1 MIQLGYKIGWMES
14 SLTTSII
21 QPSINEKG
29 DFMAIE
35 MIAFDADDTLWHAE
49 VVFRDAEEK
58 FCQILLPWKGREAIK
73 RTLFEIETR
82 NISQYGFGAKS
93 YTFSMIETALVLSD
107 REIGGKAIEKILKIG
122 QAMLDAE
129 FKLLPGVQETLE
141 TLKGNFPLMV
151 ITKGDLLEQTSKIY
165 RSGLSDYFD
174 FIEVL
179 SNKSTESYQNI
190 FEKLEL
196 DPGTFVMVGNSL
208 PSDIQPILSLGGIGV
223 HIPADTTWA
232 HELMDDF
239 DTSQNNFYEIKNI
252 SQLPGLITK
261 IN

>member
-1 MIQLGYKIGWMES
+1 M
-14 SLTTSII
+14 T
-21 QPSINEKG
+21 
-29 DFMAIE
+29 IE

-49 VVFRDAEEK
+49 VIFRDAEEK
-58 FCQILLPWKGREAIK
+58 FCKILLPWQDQETIK

-82 NISQYGFGAKS
+82 NISRYGFGAKS
-93 YTFSMIETALVLSD
+93 YTFSMIETALVLTD
-107 REIGGKAIEKILKIG
+107 KEISGKAIEKILKIG
-122 QAMLDAE
+122 RVMLDAE
-129 FKLLPGVQETLE
+129 FELLPGVQETLQS
-141 TLKGNFPLMV
+141 LVGNYPLMV

-165 RSGLSDYFD
+165 RSGLAEYFD

-179 SNKSTESYQNI
+179 SNKSIESYRGI

-196 DPGTFVMVGNSL
+196 DPRSFVMVGNSL

-239 DTSQNNFYEIKNI
+239 DHSQDNFYELNHIG
-252 SQLPGLITK
+252 QLPNLLPK
-261 IN
+261 IK

>member
-1 MIQLGYKIGWMES
+1 MES

-29 DFMAIE
+29 DFMTIE

-49 VVFRDAEEK
+49 VIFRDAEEK
-58 FCQILLPWKGREAIK
+58 FCQILLPWKDRETIK
-73 RTLFEIETR
+73 RTLFDIETH
-82 NISQYGFGAKS
+82 NISRYGFGAKS

-122 QAMLDAE
+122 HTMLDAE
-129 FKLLPGVQETLE
+129 FELLPGVKETLE
-141 TLKGNFPLMV
+141 RLKGNYPLMV

-174 FIEVL
+174 YIEVL
-179 SNKSTESYQNI
+179 SNKSTESYQEL
-190 FEKLEL
+190 FRKLEL
-196 DPGTFVMVGNSL
+196 NPKSFVMIGNSL
-208 PSDIQPILSLGGIGV
+208 PSDIQPILSLGGIGI

-239 DTSQNNFYEIKNI
+239 DSSQNNFFEIDNI
-252 SQLPGLITK
+252 GQLPDLLTK

>member
-1 MIQLGYKIGWMES
+1 M
-14 SLTTSII
+14 T
-21 QPSINEKG
+21 
-29 DFMAIE
+29 IE

-49 VVFRDAEEK
+49 VIFRDAEEK
-58 FCQILLPWKGREAIK
+58 FCKILLPWQDQETIK

-82 NISQYGFGAKS
+82 NISRYGFGAKS
-93 YTFSMIETALVLSD
+93 YTFSMIETALVLTD
-107 REIGGKAIEKILKIG
+107 REISGQAIEKILKIG
-122 QAMLDAE
+122 QVMLDAE
-129 FKLLPGVQETLE
+129 FELLPGVQETLKS
-141 TLKGNFPLMV
+141 LVGNYPLMV

-165 RSGLSDYFD
+165 RSGLAEYFD

-179 SNKSTESYQNI
+179 SNKSTESYRGI

-196 DPGTFVMVGNSL
+196 DPKSFVMVGNSL

-239 DTSQNNFYEIKNI
+239 DHSQDNFYELNHIG
-252 SQLPGLITK
+252 QLPDLLPK
-261 IN
+261 IK

>member
-1 MIQLGYKIGWMES
+1 M
-14 SLTTSII
+14 T
-21 QPSINEKG
+21 
-29 DFMAIE
+29 IE

-49 VVFRDAEEK
+49 VIFRDAEEK
-58 FCQILLPWKGREAIK
+58 FCKILLPWQDQETIK

-82 NISQYGFGAKS
+82 NISRYGFGAKS
-93 YTFSMIETALVLSD
+93 YTFSMIETALALTD
-107 REIGGKAIEKILKIG
+107 REISGQAIEKILKIG
-122 QAMLDAE
+122 QVMLDAE
-129 FKLLPGVQETLE
+129 FELLPGVQETLKS
-141 TLKGNFPLMV
+141 LVGNYPLMV

-165 RSGLSDYFD
+165 RSGLAEYFD

-179 SNKSTESYQNI
+179 SNKSIESYRGI

-196 DPGTFVMVGNSL
+196 DPRSFVMVGNYL

-239 DTSQNNFYEIKNI
+239 DHSQDNFYELNHIG
-252 SQLPGLITK
+252 QLPNLLPK
-261 IN
+261 IK

>member
-1 MIQLGYKIGWMES
+1 M
-14 SLTTSII
+14 T
-21 QPSINEKG
+21 
-29 DFMAIE
+29 IE

-49 VVFRDAEEK
+49 VIFRDAEEK
-58 FCQILLPWKGREAIK
+58 FCKILLPWQDQETIK

-82 NISQYGFGAKS
+82 NISRYGFGAKS
-93 YTFSMIETALVLSD
+93 YTFSMIETALVLTD
-107 REIGGKAIEKILKIG
+107 KEISGQAIEKILKIG
-122 QAMLDAE
+122 QVMLDAE
-129 FKLLPGVQETLE
+129 FELLPGVQETLKS
-141 TLKGNFPLMV
+141 LVGNYPLMV

-165 RSGLSDYFD
+165 RSGLAEYFD

-179 SNKSTESYQNI
+179 SNKSIESYRGI

-196 DPGTFVMVGNSL
+196 DPRSFVMVGNSL

-239 DTSQNNFYEIKNI
+239 DHSQDNFYELNHIG
-252 SQLPGLITK
+252 QLPDLLPK
-261 IN
+261 IK